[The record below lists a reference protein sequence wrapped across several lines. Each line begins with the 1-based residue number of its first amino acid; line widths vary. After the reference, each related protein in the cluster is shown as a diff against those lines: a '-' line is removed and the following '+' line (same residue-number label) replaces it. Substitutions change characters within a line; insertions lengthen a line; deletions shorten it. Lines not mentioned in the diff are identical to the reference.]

1 MKINLDNVKKIGLSS
16 ALKHNAYSAVS
27 VVILLIYI
35 YICSL
40 VVLFIVQAVR
50 NSFEINEK
58 EIASQFVSF
67 DIAGYEKLAPRFRL
81 EK

>member
-1 MKINLDNVKKIGLSS
+1 MKIDLENVKKMGLTGT
-16 ALKHNAYSAVS
+16 LKQNAYSAASIIVLC
-27 VVILLIYI
+27 VYI

-40 VVLFIVQAVR
+40 AVLFIVRSVR

-67 DIAGYEKLAPRFRL
+67 DIANYEKLESRL
-81 EK
+81 NLEE